1 MLELQIATVTV
12 NQKTCIG
19 CGRCAST
26 APEVFRIRKGK
37 SSVRDNPDLSVGDY
51 IKAAE
56 RNCPSNSIKVVDTA
70 GQ

>member
-1 MLELQIATVTV
+1 MMIDLQITSVTV

-37 SSVRDNPDLSVGDY
+37 SSVRDKPDFSLRDY
-51 IKAAE
+51 IRAAE
-56 RNCPSNSIKVVDTA
+56 RNCPSNSIKVFDLEE
-70 GQ
+70 

>member
-1 MLELQIATVTV
+1 MIDLQIASVTV

-26 APEVFRIRKGK
+26 VPEVFRIRKGK
-37 SSVRDNPDLSVGDY
+37 SSVREAPDLSLTDY
-51 IKAAE
+51 VLAAE
-56 RNCPSNSIKVVDTA
+56 RNCPSHSIKVHGI

>member
-1 MLELQIATVTV
+1 MIELQIGTVTV

-37 SSVRDNPDLSVGDY
+37 SSVRENPDLSLGDY

-56 RNCPSNSIKVVDTA
+56 RNCPSNSIKVH
-70 GQ
+70 GIGGE

>member
-1 MLELQIATVTV
+1 MQELQIASVAV

-37 SSVRDNPDLSVGDY
+37 STVRDNPDLAIADY

-56 RNCPSNSIKVVDTA
+56 RNCPSNSIKVHGIDE
-70 GQ
+70 